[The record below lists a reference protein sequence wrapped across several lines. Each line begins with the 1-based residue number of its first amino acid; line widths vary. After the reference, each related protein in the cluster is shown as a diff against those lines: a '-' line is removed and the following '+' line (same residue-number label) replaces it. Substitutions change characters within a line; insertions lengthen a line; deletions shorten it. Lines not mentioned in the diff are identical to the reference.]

1 VALSAE
7 ELSLRGR
14 AGAFKQHAMYDVR
27 ETTKPARDAQFA
39 KLEAEVDPDGVL
51 SPEERIRRAIA
62 LRRSRMQVL
71 ALRSA
76 KVRRER
82 ARL

>member
-39 KLEAEVDPDGVL
+39 KLEG
-51 SPEERIRRAIA
+51 
-62 LRRSRMQVL
+62 
-71 ALRSA
+71 
-76 KVRRER
+76 K
-82 ARL
+82 